1 MTGVADNY
9 AKVLMDMNIA
19 PEKVD
24 DMRALLT
31 NEMVYEALANPFVSR
46 PNKHSVI
53 EKLFPEAVWNFVKVM
68 SDNGDIVLA
77 EDMFQTYDQLALD
90 AKNVAR
96 ATFTYVTKPDDAQV
110 EKLKKLIC
118 RQYGK
123 DGVELTLQE
132 DPSLVGGFIL
142 AVGDNVL
149 DKSIRTAIL
158 KMQRHFAVR

>member
-1 MTGVADNY
+1 MTVVADNY

-31 NEMVYEALANPFVSR
+31 NKMVY
-46 PNKHSVI
+46 
-53 EKLFPEAVWNFVKVM
+53 
-68 SDNGDIVLA
+68 VLA

-118 RQYGK
+118 RQYGT

-142 AVGDNVL
+142 AVGDSVL

>member
-90 AKNVAR
+90 AKMW
-96 ATFTYVTKPDDAQV
+96 PAQP
-110 EKLKKLIC
+110 L
-118 RQYGK
+118 R
-123 DGVELTLQE
+123 
-132 DPSLVGGFIL
+132 
-142 AVGDNVL
+142 
-149 DKSIRTAIL
+149 
-158 KMQRHFAVR
+158 M

>member
-1 MTGVADNY
+1 M
-9 AKVLMDMNIA
+9 
-19 PEKVD
+19 
-24 DMRALLT
+24 
-31 NEMVYEALANPFVSR
+31 
-46 PNKHSVI
+46 
-53 EKLFPEAVWNFVKVM
+53 WNFVKVM

-132 DPSLVGGFIL
+132 DPPWWAGLSSLWATACSTRAFVPPSSKCSVIL
-142 AVGDNVL
+142 
-149 DKSIRTAIL
+149 
-158 KMQRHFAVR
+158 Q